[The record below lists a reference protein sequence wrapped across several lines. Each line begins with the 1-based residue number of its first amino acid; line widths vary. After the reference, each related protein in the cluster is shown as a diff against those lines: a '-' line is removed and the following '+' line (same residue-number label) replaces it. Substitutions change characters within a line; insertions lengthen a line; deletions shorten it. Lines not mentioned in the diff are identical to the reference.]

1 MNARNRTAAV
11 VLAAIVPFALAAC
24 GNSDAAHA
32 KASLKATL
40 LSNANASGSHNLS
53 DAQATCLADGV
64 VNTIGVKQLQTD
76 KILDAKAN
84 AIEHSL
90 NNNTLPKADATKFAD
105 TYLGCTDHGAAAT
118 AALKS
123 ALEVGATDAT
133 KTCIE
138 SKVTTSVVRDF
149 MIAALSKGNSAANL
163 MVQTGVRTPCQP
175 AAK

>member
-1 MNARNRTAAV
+1 MNARNRTAAI

-24 GNSDAAHA
+24 GNSDATHA

-64 VNTIGVKQLQTD
+64 VNTIGVKQLQAD

-90 NNNTLPKADATKFAD
+90 NNNTLPQADATKFAD

-123 ALEVGATDAT
+123 ALEAGATDTT

-138 SKVTTSVVRDF
+138 SKVTAAVVRDF
-149 MIAALSKGNSAANL
+149 MIAGFTGGNSASTAVLQNAVL
-163 MVQTGVRTPCQP
+163 TPCQP
-175 AAK
+175 AKK